1 MKVTRID
8 KPRKVFGLQVKTFPE
23 KVGDA
28 FDILSKQIPNG
39 LERSYYGI
47 SWLEDTRIIY
57 FACAEQEQEGESA
70 KYNAREFSIERGNYL
85 CEVLRDWMPKTD
97 SIKGV
102 FEKMMSDPRI
112 DTSKPAIEWY
122 KSDEEMWCLIK
133 IRD

>member
-1 MKVTRID
+1 MKTIRID
-8 KPRKVFGLQVKTFPE
+8 KPLKIFGLQVTTFPE

-47 SWLEDTRIIY
+47 SWIEGSQIVY
-57 FACAEQEQEGESA
+57 YACTEQNQEGEA
-70 KYNAREFSIERGNYL
+70 VKYNAREFTIVEGNYL
-85 CEVLRDWMPKTD
+85 CEVLQDWMPKTD
-97 SIKGV
+97 SIKGI
-102 FEKMMSDPRI
+102 FEKMMNDPRI